1 MMRNM
6 ETEAE
11 KLTESFLVTHT
22 NFDLIINLSMIALL
36 PAVGEELLFRG
47 VLQNLIQQATK
58 NQHWAVIITGFI
70 FSAIHMQFFGFLPRF
85 MLGVFLGYLL
95 VWTGSI
101 WAPILAHFINNG
113 SAVLLSY
120 YEQKNAININ
130 EEKIGIR
137 EGEFWM
143 VIASVIITVSACY
156 ILYRSKQKST

>member
-1 MMRNM
+1 
-6 ETEAE
+6 
-11 KLTESFLVTHT
+11 
-22 NFDLIINLSMIALL
+22 
-36 PAVGEELLFRG
+36 
-47 VLQNLIQQATK
+47 
-58 NQHWAVIITGFI
+58 
-70 FSAIHMQFFGFLPRF
+70 MQFFGFLPRF